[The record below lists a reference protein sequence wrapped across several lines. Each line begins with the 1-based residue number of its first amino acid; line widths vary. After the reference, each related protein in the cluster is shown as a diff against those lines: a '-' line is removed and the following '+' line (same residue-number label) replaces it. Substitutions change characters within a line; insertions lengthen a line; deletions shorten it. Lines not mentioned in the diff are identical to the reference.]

1 MKTFN
6 EFRKNELQE
15 GVFSVKLDKPYKRGD
30 EKMYMNIIKK
40 HGGKNLK
47 FSPPKGRD
55 LELDIYFDG
64 GDIKKIKSNLPNK
77 GKGSEWISESIKLQE
92 KLGFNGS
99 YQRKSKYDGKE
110 FDRIKE
116 VKQLYKI
123 EKLLMQ
129 ADKLHSD
136 LQYPNT
142 VDAVSKI
149 WDNINKAYIGIQ
161 TYVDHIKKGDYDGK
175 IDMDS

>member
-1 MKTFN
+1 MKTFK
-6 EFRKNELQE
+6 EMRKE
-15 GVFSVKLDKPYKRGD
+15 G
-30 EKMYMNIIKK
+30 
-40 HGGKNLK
+40 
-47 FSPPKGRD
+47 
-55 LELDIYFDG
+55 
-64 GDIKKIKSNLPNK
+64 
-77 GKGSEWISESIKLQE
+77 LQE